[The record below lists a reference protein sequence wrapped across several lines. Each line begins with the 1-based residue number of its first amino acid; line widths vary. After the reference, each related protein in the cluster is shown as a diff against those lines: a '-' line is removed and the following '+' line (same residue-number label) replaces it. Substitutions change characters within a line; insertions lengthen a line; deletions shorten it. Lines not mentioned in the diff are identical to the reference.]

1 MSAAT
6 STDASR
12 NINSSKTKRD
22 YIKTQL
28 TIINNQI
35 KHSMKQRDFIFGLCM
50 LTGSV
55 AFAASPFTGTSP
67 EEAFA
72 NGGKYYLYQVESGK
86 WLQSNRNDNG
96 TNCWTTHAE
105 LGGIGFDI
113 ELRRPEGT
121 NFEKGYQ
128 IFCYYTANGE
138 LNGSDEDRFFLDQG
152 DRMLTEWIFEP
163 TDGGYKIKVA
173 AREVADDRQGRDG
186 VAEDKYIGSDESNTY
201 GGLSDDP
208 SLFTW
213 QLVSRDERIAK
224 MKEEAAKNGS
234 ADATFL
240 LPWNEHDRNNL
251 RDRQWAVNDVNSFG
265 GVIGLDGSQFYPVVE
280 RWHRIDHKASIT
292 LTDIPN
298 GTYSFTVQGY
308 YRDGEAVNDNP
319 AESAETRR
327 RAGTGNFVQA
337 ATYFAGT
344 ETGYFKSIFAE
355 AKDASQDGFPAGVD
369 LIDEDDIFIKT
380 VYIPNSMGDAA
391 VAFHQAADVDV
402 ADSATPYMNEW
413 ISAGVAE
420 GALTVGVEKHANDD
434 ARHRDWLVYKRMYL
448 RYDGEQIKDED
459 ISGLQNQLKALIEE
473 AEGLYQSAFM
483 AEAIANAKNALA
495 TAQSSSSLIP
505 AIDALQQAI
514 NRMKDSQGVIETY
527 LATTEFFTDAEAQ
540 EKFDNAENRGGYED
554 ALKTLRYA
562 RRRAASHKIK
572 DIYEGVTAE
581 ELKKG
586 GDFYIYNVGQQQFF
600 SGGSDWGAHAAL
612 ANPGIVVTLEPEE
625 GVEDG
630 MSFYINTHLRNGGP
644 DDNPSQYLNYRGYC
658 DCGRGDDFY
667 FQAVEGKPGVYNIL
681 QNDYRDVHMA
691 WYPWAGVDAG
701 QGDETTVGTEC
712 RNLDPSDI
720 NAQWKVI
727 SVAER
732 AKALESAAIDNPV
745 DASFYI
751 SNPGFNQR
759 MSDGEWSSSSNWA
772 DDRRGEG
779 IWERGGN
786 HNDFAWEYWNALDFE
801 FNQNINEELPE
812 GVYVAEVQGFY
823 RNGNHDMQATNRDD
837 DANNQLAGFYAGV
850 DEVLLPNI
858 LEYMDMCPGEG
869 HIATD
874 ITYEYEGEDRK
885 EVARE
890 AIGEIPMYVNEAEAW
905 FHAGFYKTQLVFKH
919 DGGPLFIGIYKESQ
933 ATEEDW
939 VVVDNFRLTFF
950 GNKTTVE
957 EVTGVTGVD
966 EIVVDEA
973 NELKD
978 NRIFNLMGIEVKNPT
993 APGLYIQNGKK
1004 FIVK

>member
-1 MSAAT
+1 
-6 STDASR
+6 
-12 NINSSKTKRD
+12 
-22 YIKTQL
+22 
-28 TIINNQI
+28 
-35 KHSMKQRDFIFGLCM
+35 M

-72 NGGKYYLYQVESGK
+72 NGGKYYLYQVETGK

-96 TNCWTTHAE
+96 ANCWTTHAE

-113 ELRRPEGT
+113 ELRRPEDA

-128 IFCYYTANGE
+128 IFCNYTANGE

-173 AREVADDRQGRDG
+173 ARQVADDRQGRDG
-186 VAEDKYIGSDESNTY
+186 VAEDTYIGSNESGTY

-208 SLFTW
+208 SVFTW
-213 QLVSRDERIAK
+213 QLVSREERIAK

-240 LPWNEHDRNNL
+240 LPWNEHDRNNI
-251 RDRQWAVNDVNSFG
+251 RDREWAVTDVNSFG
-265 GVIGLDGSQFYPVVE
+265 GGIALDGSQFYPVVE

-292 LTDIPN
+292 LKDIPN

-308 YRDGEAVNDNP
+308 YRDGEVESND
-319 AESAETRR
+319 TRR
-327 RAGTGNFVQA
+327 RAGTNSSVLA

-344 ETGYFKSIFAE
+344 ESGTFKSIFAD
-355 AKDASQDGFPAGVD
+355 AKEASQDGFTYAAD
-369 LIDEDDIFIKT
+369 LLDEDDIVVST
-380 VYIPNSMGDAA
+380 VYVPNSMGDAA
-391 VAFHQAADVDV
+391 VAFHQTDNVDV
-402 ADSATPYMNEW
+402 VNPDAPYMNEW

-434 ARHRDWLVYKRMYL
+434 ARNRDWLVYKRMYL
-448 RYDGEQIKDED
+448 RYDSEQIKGED
-459 ISGLQNQLKALIEE
+459 ISGLQNQLKTLIEE
-473 AEGLYQSAFM
+473 AESLYQSTYLT
-483 AEAIANAKNALA
+483 EAIEAAKEALE

-505 AIDALQQAI
+505 AIDALQEAV
-514 NRMKDSQGVIETY
+514 NRMKDSQSVIDTY
-527 LATTEFFTDAEAQ
+527 FATTEFFTDAEAQ
-540 EKFDNAENRGGYED
+540 EIFDNAENRGDYED
-554 ALKTLRYA
+554 ALKTLRFA
-562 RRRAASHKIK
+562 RRRAAAHKIK
-572 DIYEGVTAE
+572 DVYEGVAPE
-581 ELKKG
+581 DLKKG
-586 GDFYIYNVGQQQFF
+586 GDFYIYNVGQQQFL

-612 ANPGIVVTLEPEE
+612 ANPGIIVTLEPEE
-625 GVEDG
+625 GSEEG
-630 MSFYINTHLRNGGP
+630 LSFYINTHLRNGGP

-658 DCGRGDDFY
+658 DCAGVDDFY
-667 FQAVEGKPGVYNIL
+667 FQPVDGKPGVYNIL

-691 WYPWAGVDAG
+691 WNPWAGVDG
-701 QGDETTVGTEC
+701 VQGDETTVGTEC
-712 RNLDPSDI
+712 RNLDPSDP
-720 NAQWKVI
+720 NTQWKVI

-732 AKALESAAIDNPV
+732 EKALASASLESPV

-759 MSDGEWSSSSNWA
+759 MTDENWISTGNWA
-772 DDRRGEG
+772 SDRKGEG

-786 HNDFAWEYWNALDFE
+786 HNDFAWEYWNSIDFE
-801 FNQNINEELPE
+801 LNQKVNAELPE

-823 RNGNHDMQATNRDD
+823 RNGNHDMQATNREDY
-837 DANNQLAGFYAGV
+837 ANNQLAGFYAGAE
-850 DEVLLPNI
+850 EVLLPNI
-858 LEYMDMCPGEG
+858 LEYMDMCPSEG
-869 HIATD
+869 HMAD
-874 ITYEYEGEDRK
+874 DVTYESEGDDRK

-890 AIGEIPMYVNEAEAW
+890 HIGEIPMYVNEAEAW
-905 FHAGFYKTQLVFKH
+905 FHAGFYKTQIVFEH
-919 DGGPLFIGIYKESQ
+919 NGGPLFLGIYKESQ

-939 VVVDNFRLTFF
+939 VVVDNFRLTFY
-950 GNKTTVE
+950 GNDTTVE
-957 EVTGVTGVD
+957 EVSGTTGVD
-966 EIVVDEA
+966 EIMVDEA

-978 NRIFNLMGIEVKNPT
+978 NRIFNLTGIEVKNPT
-993 APGLYIQNGKK
+993 TPGIYIQNGKK